1 MPRIDRID
9 VDCWVETARI
19 TEVFNSYFLALDE
32 MCFDGARFER
42 IFTCDGRI
50 VRPNG
55 VVVAGPANIAGSHAV
70 SFARFEATQHLLTG
84 HDVAIDGDT
93 ADVRAN
99 LVAIHLWKDMP
110 VESSM
115 LERSF
120 TAGGVVTADVA
131 RTPDGWRMTEVRNR
145 IIWRTGHVGNM
156 RETR

>member
-1 MPRIDRID
+1 MPRIDQIEVGYW
-9 VDCWVETARI
+9 VDTARI
-19 TEVFNSYFLALDE
+19 TKVFNGYFRALDE
-32 MCFDGARFER
+32 MCFDVTRFEQ
-42 IFTCDGRI
+42 IFASNGRI

-55 VVVAGPANIAGSHAV
+55 VAVAGPASIAGSHAV
-70 SFARFEATQHLLTG
+70 SFARFDATQHLLSG

-99 LVAIHLWKDMP
+99 LVAIHLWKGMP

-120 TAGGVVTADVA
+120 TAGGVVTADLA

-145 IIWRTGHVGNM
+145 IIWRAGHFGDM
-156 RETR
+156 IETR

>member
-1 MPRIDRID
+1 MPRIDQDEVRCC
-9 VDCWVETARI
+9 VDTARI
-19 TEVFNSYFLALDE
+19 TKVFNGYFRALDE
-32 MCFDGARFER
+32 MCFDVTRFEQ
-42 IFTCDGRI
+42 IFTGDGRI

-55 VVVAGPANIAGSHAV
+55 VAVAGPARIAGSHAV
-70 SFARFEATQHLLTG
+70 SSARFDATQHLLTG

-99 LVAIHLWKDMP
+99 LVAIHLRKGMP

-120 TAGGVVTADVA
+120 TVGGIVTADLA

-145 IIWRTGHVGNM
+145 NVWRTGHFGNM
-156 RETR
+156 IETR

>member
-1 MPRIDRID
+1 MPRIDRD
-9 VDCWVETARI
+9 EVDCWVDTARI
-19 TEVFNSYFLALDE
+19 TKVFNSYFRVLDE
-32 MCFDGARFER
+32 MCFDVTRFEQ
-42 IFTCDGRI
+42 IFASDGRI

-55 VVVAGPANIAGSHAV
+55 VAVTGPASIAGSHVV
-70 SFARFEATQHLLTG
+70 SFARFDATQHLLTG
-84 HDVAIDGDT
+84 HDVAIDGDK

-131 RTPDGWRMTEVRNR
+131 HTPDGWRMTEVRNR
-145 IIWRTGHVGNM
+145 IIWRTGHFGNM
-156 RETR
+156 LETR